1 MPDLTNFVKPSNE
14 FPEQILWLRSSLKA
28 REAGIVLLENKFN
41 QEQPSLEDFT
51 KQLRKIEESRF
62 EERVLLQKCVR
73 NSV

>member
-1 MPDLTNFVKPSNE
+1 
-14 FPEQILWLRSSLKA
+14 LKA
-28 REAGIVLLENKFN
+28 REDCIVLLENKFN
-41 QEQPSLEDFT
+41 QEQLSLEDFT